1 MSSLALDS
9 DVLAIAAIAFLIAG
23 IIKGLIGIGLPTASV
38 GMMSQVIDPRVAI
51 ALIVFPSLLSN
62 AWQVWRM
69 GDVLGAARR
78 YWLFLL
84 MLMSM
89 ILLVSTSVTSAV
101 PTGTIMM
108 VLGCVVILFSVSS
121 LAWSPPF
128 IPPRFDAAGQLVL
141 GTVSGILGG
150 LTAIWAPPMVTY
162 LMGRRT
168 EKDEFVRA
176 TGVIIFMGTLPL
188 IAGFWS
194 NGMLSGPLA
203 LVSIMMTVP
212 AIAGFQIGEALRNR
226 LNAERFRTVVL
237 LIFLV
242 LGLNLLRRA
251 LV

>member
-89 ILLVSTSVTSAV
+89 ILLISTSVTSAV
-101 PTGTIMM
+101 PTGTIML

-128 IPPRFDAAGQLVL
+128 SC
-141 GTVSGILGG
+141 TS
-150 LTAIWAPPMVTY
+150 TAIR
-162 LMGRRT
+162 L
-168 EKDEFVRA
+168 
-176 TGVIIFMGTLPL
+176 LPC
-188 IAGFWS
+188 
-194 NGMLSGPLA
+194 
-203 LVSIMMTVP
+203 T
-212 AIAGFQIGEALRNR
+212 
-226 LNAERFRTVVL
+226 
-237 LIFLV
+237 
-242 LGLNLLRRA
+242 
-251 LV
+251 